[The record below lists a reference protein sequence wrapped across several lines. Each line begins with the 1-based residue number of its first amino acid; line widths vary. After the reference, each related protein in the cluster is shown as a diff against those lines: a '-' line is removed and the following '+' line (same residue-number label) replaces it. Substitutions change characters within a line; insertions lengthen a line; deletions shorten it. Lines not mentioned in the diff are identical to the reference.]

1 MDGGAGR
8 QGLCGGGLC
17 DRSAH
22 SARSITMNGSLD
34 PISPMNIAHLL
45 RRSAQIHARQPAVL
59 RGADLLMDYAT
70 LGARTAALAAHL
82 RQQCGVQP
90 GDRVAIYA
98 ANCPEYLEALHAIVW
113 AGAVSVPVNYKLHAK
128 ELAYVLAD
136 SDARVLL
143 VSQELTGAA
152 QEAGAPD
159 TPVLGSDAYEAALR
173 HAPIPVQ
180 DRAPDDVASLFY
192 TSGTTGR
199 PKGVMQTHR
208 NLLAMTACYFTDVD
222 DVLPGDAM
230 VYAAPMSHGAGLYNY
245 AQVLRG
251 ERHVVPASGGFEPAE
266 LVELAD
272 SVGQLTLFAA
282 PTMVHRLVDHVRA
295 TGADVSGFK
304 TIVYGGGP
312 MYADDLRN
320 ALAVMGHRFVQ
331 IYGQGESPM
340 TITALSCAQLA
351 DRDHP
356 RWAERMVS
364 VGVAQSLVEVRVVDA
379 AGQPLPT
386 GETGEVVVRGDTV
399 MPGYWNNP
407 NATAQTLRDGWLY
420 TGDMGALDADGFLT
434 LKDRSKDVII
444 SGGSNIY
451 PREVE
456 EVLLLHPQVREV
468 AVVGQ
473 RDAQWGEVV
482 VAYLVAGE
490 GGPVADAALE
500 ALCLEH
506 IARFKRPKEYR
517 WVEALPKN
525 SYGKVLKTE
534 LRRGSHPPC

>member
-1 MDGGAGR
+1 
-8 QGLCGGGLC
+8 
-17 DRSAH
+17 
-22 SARSITMNGSLD
+22 MNL
-34 PISPMNIAHLL
+34 AHLL
-45 RRSAQIHARQPAVL
+45 RRSAQLYSDRPAIL
-59 RGADLLMDYAT
+59 RDEQT
-70 LGARTAALAAHL
+70 LWTYGVVGMRTAALAAHL
-82 RQQCGVQP
+82 RDRYGVAP
-90 GDRVAIYA
+90 GDRVAIHA
-98 ANCPEYLEALHAIVW
+98 ANAPEYLEALHAILW

-136 SDARVLL
+136 SGARAVL
-143 VSQELTGAA
+143 VSGDLEAA
-152 QEAGAPD
+152 ARDAGAIASQ
-159 TPVLGSDAYEAALR
+159 TLVLGSPAYENATR
-173 HAPIPVQ
+173 HGAMAVH

-222 DVLPGDAM
+222 DILPGDAM

-251 ERHVVPASGGFEPAE
+251 ERHVVPASAGFDPAE
-266 LVELAD
+266 LVRLAA
-272 SVGQLTLFAA
+272 SVGQITLFAA

-304 TIVYGGGP
+304 TIIYGGGP

-320 ALAVMGHRFVQ
+320 ALATLGNRLVQ

-340 TITALSCAQLA
+340 TITALQRDQLA

-356 RWAERMVS
+356 RWAQRMAS

-379 AGQPLPT
+379 QGAPVPEGD
-386 GETGEVVVRGDTV
+386 TGEVVVRGDTV

-407 NATAQTLRDGWLY
+407 EATASTLRDGWLH
-420 TGDMGALDADGFLT
+420 TGDLGSLDKDGFLT

-456 EVLLLHPQVREV
+456 EVLLLHPRVREV

-473 RDAQWGEVV
+473 RDAEWGEVPVAFV
-482 VAYLVAGE
+482 VGE
-490 GGPVADAALE
+490 GVAPEELD
-500 ALCLEH
+500 ALCLAH
-506 IARFKRPKEYR
+506 IARFKRPRVYR
-517 WVEALPKN
+517 FVPALPKN
-525 SYGKVLKTE
+525 SYGKVPKTA
-534 LRRGSHPPC
+534 LREMLQA